1 MATQEESILAAL
13 GAVAALLYLWVAW
26 LQSKRPAHGPAQGAI
41 RGFVIWWAGLG
52 LLGFLTLFFTFGPD
66 LATYGLTVVR
76 IVIYALLGGIFVM
89 LAGLAYYLL
98 YLYTG
103 SRRTLIAI
111 AVFYVL
117 MSALLVFLIEGFD
130 PHIADNAV
138 HIEPG
143 EESAV
148 EFHTHEEPPAW
159 ASATFSLGIIVVPL
173 AAAIAYALL
182 FFRTD
187 DRTARYRI
195 AMVSSGFV
203 LWFAYSALGT
213 LAALVSG
220 STTQSFMQQL
230 IGQLLGVLAATL
242 TLLAY
247 HPPRRLQRRFGLR
260 RVDEAPLDVHKLAL
274 RPRLAPKA

>member
-1 MATQEESILAAL
+1 MATQEESVLAAL
-13 GAVAALLYLWVAW
+13 GAVAAFLYLWVAW
-26 LQSKRPAHGPAQGAI
+26 LQAKRPAHGPARGAL

-52 LLGFLTLFFTFGPD
+52 ILGFLTLFFTFGPE
-66 LATYGLTVVR
+66 LSAYGLNVMRT
-76 IVIYALLGGIFVM
+76 VIYLLLAGIFLM
-89 LAGLAYYLL
+89 LGGLAYYLL

-103 SRRTLIAI
+103 SRRTVIPIA
-111 AVFYVL
+111 AFYVL
-117 MSALLVFLIEGFD
+117 MTVLLVFLIEGFD

-138 HIEPG
+138 HLEPG

-159 ASATFSLGIIVVPL
+159 ASATFSLGIIAVPL

-195 AMVSSGFV
+195 ALVSTGFV
-203 LWFAYSALGT
+203 LWFAYSILGT
-213 LAALVSG
+213 LAGLVAG

-260 RVDEAPLDVHKLAL
+260 RVDEAPFDVHKMAL
-274 RPRLAPKA
+274 KPRLAPE